1 MEKSSSPLDNL
12 LQLRELLDAGLI
24 TPQEFETLKSRLL
37 ASPTA
42 PLTPPAPTPEV
53 PVAPQP
59 SPFAPE
65 NVEPTTPEPAP
76 ANPTEWPRPAAA
88 PTPEYTPFSPPI
100 EPQAPVGQEVA
111 PDSDV
116 VEQEEVFEEP
126 PRNPLGKILA
136 IGGGVLLLGLILY
149 LLLGQSRSSE
159 HLTSISQTAADTVA
173 VTPET
178 GPQAEQ
184 LDLPPVA
191 APETVRVAPAV
202 PLTPDSATAT
212 APPDASGQPTT
223 TEPTPAADN
232 PDEAAARI
240 NKVLAAYYSDLQ
252 AAPFSAEQY
261 FAPQVELFIIL
272 RNTTPAAI
280 NAWLDQ
286 NRFNEFKDAQTQVEP
301 GTLRVTPVAADGSRT
316 ATYIERS
323 RAFRQSLQKNQ
334 NTRAQMRLRVNSDYK
349 IVYQKQER
357 LLENTLTDVEG
368 AAQPAAE

>member
-1 MEKSSSPLDNL
+1 MDKSSSPLDNL

-37 ASPTA
+37 ASPAA
-42 PLTPPAPTPEV
+42 PLTPPTSASEAPAGPE
-53 PVAPQP
+53 PA
-59 SPFAPE
+59 PFAPE
-65 NVEPTTPEPAP
+65 AIPPATPAP
-76 ANPTEWPRPAAA
+76 AAASPTNSDWYQPITAA
-88 PTPEYTPFSPPI
+88 TPEYTPFSPPT
-100 EPQAPVGQEVA
+100 EPLAYTSQETTPEVT
-111 PDSDV
+111 
-116 VEQEEVFEEP
+116 EEEGFEEP

-136 IGGGVLLLGLILY
+136 IGGGMLLLGLILY

-159 HLTSISQTAADTVA
+159 HLTSTSQTAADTVA

-191 APETVRVAPAV
+191 APETVRVAPAIPV
-202 PLTPDSATAT
+202 TPDSAMAV
-212 APPDASGQPTT
+212 APPDATGQPTT
-223 TEPTPAADN
+223 EPAPVADN

-286 NRFNEFKDAQTQVEP
+286 NRFPEFKEAQTQVEP
-301 GTLRVTPVAADGSRT
+301 GSLRVTPVAADGSRT

-334 NTRAQMRLRVNSDYK
+334 NTRAQMRLRVNADYK

>member
-37 ASPTA
+37 ASPTV
-42 PLTPPAPTPEV
+42 PLNPTFTTPPTDTSKPEVAEPTPIAPPASV
-53 PVAPQP
+53 PVFN
-59 SPFAPE
+59 SPVDVPL
-65 NVEPTTPEPAP
+65 
-76 ANPTEWPRPAAA
+76 PAAA
-88 PTPEYTPFSPPI
+88 ATPAYPAYSQPTEQPVADSQATEFNETEVEY
-100 EPQAPVGQEVA
+100 
-111 PDSDV
+111 
-116 VEQEEVFEEP
+116 EEP

-149 LLLGQSRSSE
+149 LLLGQSRTSE
-159 HLTSISQTAADTVA
+159 HLTSTSQTAADTVA

-202 PLTPDSATAT
+202 PVTTDTALAPTTANAAGTPATEA
-212 APPDASGQPTT
+212 APPTDT
-223 TEPTPAADN
+223 

-240 NKVLAAYYSDLQ
+240 NKVLAAYYTDLQ

-261 FAPQVELFIIL
+261 FAPQVELFVIL

-334 NTRAQMRLRVNSDYK
+334 NTRAQMRLRVNADYK

-357 LLENTLTDVEG
+357 LLENTFTDVEG

>member
-37 ASPTA
+37 ASPTV
-42 PLTPPAPTPEV
+42 PLNPTFTTPPTPANSETPSV
-53 PVAPQP
+53 VEPEPVAPAVHTPAFGNQP
-59 SPFAPE
+59 DLPRPATTSPDYPPFSPSQQPVSGNE
-65 NVEPTTPEPAP
+65 NVEFNEA
-76 ANPTEWPRPAAA
+76 
-88 PTPEYTPFSPPI
+88 
-100 EPQAPVGQEVA
+100 
-111 PDSDV
+111 
-116 VEQEEVFEEP
+116 EEELEEP

-136 IGGGVLLLGLILY
+136 IGGAVLLLGLILY
-149 LLLGQSRSSE
+149 LLLGQSRTSE
-159 HLTSISQTAADTVA
+159 HLTSTSQTAADTVSVA
-173 VTPET
+173 PET

-202 PLTPDSATAT
+202 PVTTDSALTTPADAT
-212 APPDASGQPTT
+212 VQPP
-223 TEPTPAADN
+223 TEPTPPTDN

-240 NKVLAAYYSDLQ
+240 NKVLSAYYTDLQ

-286 NRFNEFKDAQTQVEP
+286 NRFNEFKEAQTQVEP

-323 RAFRQSLQKNQ
+323 RALRQSLQKNQ
-334 NTRAQMRLRVNSDYK
+334 NTRAQMRLRVNADYK

-368 AAQPAAE
+368 AQPAVE

>member
-37 ASPTA
+37 ASPTV
-42 PLTPPAPTPEV
+42 PLNPTFTTPPTPTNSETPNAVEPEHV
-53 PVAPQP
+53 APVAH
-59 SPFAPE
+59 
-65 NVEPTTPEPAP
+65 TPAFGGQ
-76 ANPTEWPRPAAA
+76 TDLPRPAATS
-88 PTPEYTPFSPPI
+88 PDYSTFSQPS
-100 EPQAPVGQEVA
+100 EQPVSGGQEVELDQA
-111 PDSDV
+111 EE
-116 VEQEEVFEEP
+116 EQFEEP

-136 IGGGVLLLGLILY
+136 IGGAVLLLGLILY
-149 LLLGQSRSSE
+149 LLLGQSRTSE
-159 HLTSISQTAADTVA
+159 HLTSTSQTAADTVA

-202 PLTPDSATAT
+202 PVTPDSTLTNSADATE
-212 APPDASGQPTT
+212 QPT
-223 TEPTPAADN
+223 TEPTPPTDN

-240 NKVLAAYYSDLQ
+240 NKVLSAYYTDLQ

-334 NTRAQMRLRVNSDYK
+334 NTRAQMRLRVNADYK

-368 AAQPAAE
+368 APQPAAE

>member
-37 ASPTA
+37 ASSAA
-42 PLTPPAPTPEV
+42 PLPPPAPAAE
-53 PVAPQP
+53 A
-59 SPFAPE
+59 
-65 NVEPTTPEPAP
+65 PTTPEPELSVPDYGSP
-76 ANPTEWPRPAAA
+76 ATPEPAATTPTEWPQPAAA
-88 PTPEYTPFSPPI
+88 SPEYTSSYQPT
-100 EPQAPVGQEVA
+100 EPSAYTSQETA
-111 PDSDV
+111 PDVATD
-116 VEQEEVFEEP
+116 EYFEEP

-149 LLLGQSRSSE
+149 LLLGQSRPSE
-159 HLTSISQTAADTVA
+159 HLTSTSQTAADTVA

-202 PLTPDSATAT
+202 PLTSDTASATLPADAT
-212 APPDASGQPTT
+212 IPPTT
-223 TEPTPAADN
+223 DPTPSADN
-232 PDEAAARI
+232 PDEAAVRI
-240 NKVLAAYYSDLQ
+240 SKVLSAYYSDLQ
-252 AAPFSAEQY
+252 AAPFNAEQY

-286 NRFNEFKDAQTQVEP
+286 NRFPEFKDAQTQVEP

-316 ATYIERS
+316 ATYVERS

-334 NTRAQMRLRVNSDYK
+334 NTRAQMRLRVNADYK

-357 LLENTLTDVEG
+357 LLENTLTDAEG
-368 AAQPAAE
+368 AAQPAVE